1 MITQLVSNIGILA
14 RHGKFSTGLF
24 TSRTTPHRY
33 MLEYIHG
40 GVVTSESLLIFTH
53 SEKMTV
59 SIISH
64 SFHII
69 GFVVCLFFA
78 HPCFTKPLCD
88 HDYVFL
94 HLGPPVAGAVRRSA
108 CNPQVSHRCGF
119 ESCSWQS
126 FVPHVRKVPPSPGAG
141 QWSMTG

>member
-14 RHGKFSTGLF
+14 RHGTFSTGLF

-59 SIISH
+59 SIIPH

-69 GFVVCLFFA
+69 GFVVCLYFA
-78 HPCFTKPLCD
+78 HPCFTKPLLKT
-88 HDYVFL
+88 HSATMTMSSYTW
-94 HLGPPVAGAVRRSA
+94 GPRWLER
-108 CNPQVSHRCGF
+108 
-119 ESCSWQS
+119 
-126 FVPHVRKVPPSPGAG
+126 
-141 QWSMTG
+141 